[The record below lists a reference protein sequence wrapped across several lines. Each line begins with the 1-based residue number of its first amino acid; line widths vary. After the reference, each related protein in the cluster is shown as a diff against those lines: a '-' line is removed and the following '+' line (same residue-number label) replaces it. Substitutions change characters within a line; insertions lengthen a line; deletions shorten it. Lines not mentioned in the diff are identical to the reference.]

1 MRSTIRKKGIWM
13 VKRLLRL
20 LTAGLVSTGLLL
32 TSCSSPP
39 ATTSSATPSTAI
51 TVGTDASWPPF
62 SSIDKATQQF
72 LGYEI
77 DIINAIAAR
86 ENLKIT
92 FLNQSYDALLAGL
105 VKGKYDAAI
114 ASIVIT
120 DDLKKDM
127 LFSDPYF
134 DAGQIIVVRQDDF
147 EITGEEDLH
156 GNIGAVKG
164 SVGADEIEKIKAAQL
179 IPYEKIDTAL
189 QDLSDGKIDAVV
201 CENSAAVVF
210 VGEHPDIYKTA
221 GGVFT
226 GEKWGIALNKGNK
239 ELQAKMNAALSQI
252 KSDGSLDRFA
262 QNWFK

>member
-1 MRSTIRKKGIWM
+1 M
-13 VKRLLRL
+13 VKRLLWL
-20 LTAGLVSTGLLL
+20 LTAGLVLTGLLL
-32 TSCSSPP
+32 TSCSSSP
-39 ATTSSATPSTAI
+39 ATTPSTNPLIAI

-92 FLNQSYDALLAGL
+92 FLDQSYDALLAGL

-134 DAGQIIVVRQDDF
+134 AAGQIIVVRQDDF
-147 EITGEEDLH
+147 EITGEEDLR

-164 SVGADEIEKIKAAQL
+164 SVGAGEIEKIKAAQL
-179 IPYEKIDTAL
+179 VPYEKIDVAF
-189 QDLSDGKIDAVV
+189 QDLSDSKIDAVV

-210 VGEHPDIYKTA
+210 VGQSPDIYKTV

-226 GEKWGIALNKGNK
+226 DENWGIALNRGNK
-239 ELQAKMNAALSQI
+239 ELQAKMNAGLSQI